1 MNGLQKPSVTVIR
14 QKVLIP
20 GATLDSVYRAL
31 LSSKEHSEITGS
43 KAICSAR
50 EGSRF
55 IAWDCYISGKNVELT
70 KGKKIVQEW
79 QTSEWP
85 EGYEPSILEIF
96 LKKVGSDTE
105 LSMVQSK
112 VPSSQ
117 ARDYDKGWHDSYW
130 NPMKKYF
137 GAKLQKK

>member
-1 MNGLQKPSVTVIR
+1 MQEKSSVTVIR

-20 GATLDSVYRAL
+20 GATPDSVYKAL

-43 KAICSAR
+43 KATCNAR
-50 EGSRF
+50 EGSKF
-55 IAWDCYISGKNVELT
+55 TAWDGYISGKNVELI

-96 LKKVGSDTE
+96 LTKVGSDTE

-117 ARDYDKGWHDSYW
+117 AKGYDKAGTILI
-130 NPMKKYF
+130 
-137 GAKLQKK
+137 GTQ